1 MKKWLKLSGA
11 AMGAVL
17 LLLLALF
24 IAGAW
29 YIRQP
34 QVIEKIRLS
43 ACQAVGGDVLF
54 SDLDLKIFKGFTL
67 EILRVYP
74 EPVAVPGTE
83 FFEVKSIDLRYIP
96 WKFLRRTIEFK
107 NVIFQEPH
115 LILRQAHDGSWRMPR
130 MDLQQITQQ
139 LTFETGLLRFIILM
153 DDFDLRNGRISV
165 LSDNGKNIF
174 EATGVQMNGNLA
186 LDPGTANADGSL
198 YVRQMLLA
206 RTLQIDSFST
216 PLKLT
221 HRTVSLPSLSAD
233 IHGGRLGGN
242 FQADLAAQ
250 KPSFQTSLHLT
261 SVQLSSLLREF
272 KAREGLLEGQLDVK
286 AQLGGTLREPQLLQG
301 TGEFEI
307 RNARL
312 SGLGVSGTVAELLH
326 IPELATQTFPKVSGT
341 FKVAEEQLTFY
352 SLEAVS
358 PRMQATATGKIGLER
373 AIDLDVKLA
382 LSPDMMASLP
392 ADIRKRLNVRPD
404 GFGTVTFKVEGTL
417 DAPRSNLAQKI
428 TGKP

>member
-1 MKKWLKLSGA
+1 MKKWLKLLGTALGA
-11 AMGAVL
+11 LL

-34 QVIEKIRLS
+34 QVIEKIRLR
-43 ACQAVGGDVLF
+43 ACQAVGGDVVF

-96 WKFLRRTIEFK
+96 WKFFRRTIEFK

-130 MDLQQITQQ
+130 MDLQEVTQQ

-153 DDFDLRNGRISV
+153 DDFDLRNGRIS
-165 LSDNGKNIF
+165 LLNEHEKNLF
-174 EATGVQMNGNLA
+174 EATGVQMNGSLA

-198 YVRQMLLA
+198 FVRQMLVA
-206 RTLQIDSFST
+206 RTLQIDSFSA

-221 HRTVSLPSLSAD
+221 HRTFSLPSFSAD

-250 KPSFQTSLHLT
+250 KPSFQTAILLT

-286 AQLGGTLREPQLLQG
+286 AQMNGTLREPHLLQG
-301 TGEFEI
+301 TGEFEV

-312 SGLGVSGTVAELLH
+312 SGLGVSGTVAELLR

-341 FKVAEEQLTFY
+341 FKIAEEQLTFY

-358 PRMQATATGKIGLER
+358 PRMQATATGKIGPGR
-373 AIDLDVKLA
+373 DIDLDVQLA

-392 ADIRKRLNVRPD
+392 AEIRKRLNARPD
-404 GFGTVTFKVEGTL
+404 GFGTVTFKVAGTL
-417 DAPRSNLAQKI
+417 DAPTSNLAQKI